1 MRWQFPQPVRITQ
14 AVCCY
19 CFLYFA
25 TTGFYQKTKYPIP
38 VVDVATQ
45 AVTEEELPKVFE
57 VIDKN
62 PGLLALIL
70 KGHGIVTMDKTAV
83 KAGQTAELIE
93 ETSMINWEQKK
104 FEMLK

>member
-1 MRWQFPQPVRITQ
+1 MI
-14 AVCCY
+14 Y
-19 CFLYFA
+19 
-25 TTGFYQKTKYPIP
+25 
-38 VVDVATQ
+38 
-45 AVTEEELPKVFE
+45 
-57 VIDKN
+57 KN